1 MNLLKDYYKILE
13 IKQSATID
21 EIKKAYRTLSKRY
34 HPDMNKNGVEQFK
47 SINEANSMLSDPAKR
62 KVYDAQYRVH
72 FKPKNSHQSTPSKS
86 TQTTS
91 NSSTSTKVTTQGKSA
106 SSSSSSS
113 TITVN
118 GVKINVSGNNTTT
131 NIRVVNGKVI
141 IETS

>member
-1 MNLLKDYYKILE
+1 MNQLKDYYKILE
-13 IKQSATID
+13 IKQSATLD
-21 EIKKAYRTLSKRY
+21 EIKKAYRSLSKRY

-47 SINEANSMLSDPAKR
+47 SINEENSVLSDPAKR
-62 KVYDAQYRVH
+62 KVYDTQYSVH
-72 FKPKNSHQSTPSKS
+72 FKPKNSPQSAPSNS
-86 TQTTS
+86 PQTTS
-91 NSSTSTKVTTQGKSA
+91 KTSTSTKVTTQGK
-106 SSSSSSS
+106 SSSSS

>member
-1 MNLLKDYYKILE
+1 LKDYYKILE
-13 IKQSATID
+13 IKQSATLD

-34 HPDMNKNGVEQFK
+34 HPDMNKNGIEQFK
-47 SINEANSMLSDPAKR
+47 SINEANSVLSDPAKR
-62 KVYDAQYRVH
+62 KVYDAQYSVH

-86 TQTTS
+86 PQSTS
-91 NSSTSTKVTTQGKSA
+91 NTSTSTKVTTQGK

>member
-1 MNLLKDYYKILE
+1 MKDYYKILE
-13 IKQSATID
+13 IKQSATLD

-47 SINEANSMLSDPAKR
+47 SINEANSVLSDPAKR
-62 KVYDAQYRVH
+62 KVYDTQYSGH
-72 FKPKNSHQSTPSKS
+72 FKPKNSQQSVPSNSPQKTTNTS
-86 TQTTS
+86 TS
-91 NSSTSTKVTTQGKSA
+91 NKVTTQGN
-106 SSSSSSS
+106 SSSSS

-141 IETS
+141 IQTS

>member
-1 MNLLKDYYKILE
+1 L
-13 IKQSATID
+13 D

-47 SINEANSMLSDPAKR
+47 SINEANSVLSDPAKR
-62 KVYDAQYRVH
+62 KVYDAQYSVH
-72 FKPKNSHQSTPSKS
+72 FKPKNSPQSTPSKS

-91 NSSTSTKVTTQGKSA
+91 NSSTSTKVTTQGK
-106 SSSSSSS
+106 SSSSS

>member
-1 MNLLKDYYKILE
+1 MNQLKDYYKILE
-13 IKQSATID
+13 IKQSATLD
-21 EIKKAYRTLSKRY
+21 EIKKAYRSLSKRY

-47 SINEANSMLSDPAKR
+47 SINEANSVLSDPAKR
-62 KVYDAQYRVH
+62 KVYDTQYSVH
-72 FKPKNSHQSTPSKS
+72 FKPKNSPQSAPSNS
-86 TQTTS
+86 PQTTS
-91 NSSTSTKVTTQGKSA
+91 KTSTSTKVTTQGK
-106 SSSSSSS
+106 SSSSS

>member
-1 MNLLKDYYKILE
+1 L
-13 IKQSATID
+13 D

-34 HPDMNKNGVEQFK
+34 HPDMNKNGIEQFK
-47 SINEANSMLSDPAKR
+47 SINEANSVLSDPAKR
-62 KVYDAQYRVH
+62 KVYDAQYSVH

-91 NSSTSTKVTTQGKSA
+91 NSSTSNKVTTQEKS
-106 SSSSSSS
+106 SNSS

>member
-1 MNLLKDYYKILE
+1 MNQLKDYYKILE
-13 IKQSATID
+13 IKQSATLD

-47 SINEANSMLSDPAKR
+47 SINEANSVLSDPAKR
-62 KVYDAQYRVH
+62 KVYDAQYSVH
-72 FKPKNSHQSTPSKS
+72 FKPKNSPQSTPSKS

-91 NSSTSTKVTTQGKSA
+91 NSSTSTKVTTQGKS
-106 SSSSSSS
+106 SNSS

>member
-1 MNLLKDYYKILE
+1 LKDYYKILE
-13 IKQSATID
+13 IKQSATLD

-47 SINEANSMLSDPAKR
+47 SINEANSVLSDPAKR
-62 KVYDAQYRVH
+62 KVYDAQYSVH
-72 FKPKNSHQSTPSKS
+72 FNTKNSPQSTPSKS

-91 NSSTSTKVTTQGKSA
+91 NSSTSNKVTTQGK

>member
-1 MNLLKDYYKILE
+1 MNQLKDYYKILE
-13 IKQSATID
+13 IKQSATLD

-34 HPDMNKNGVEQFK
+34 HPDMNKNGIEQFK
-47 SINEANSMLSDPAKR
+47 SINEANSVLSDPAKR
-62 KVYDAQYRVH
+62 KVYDAQYSVH
-72 FKPKNSHQSTPSKS
+72 FKPKKSPQFAPSNS

-91 NSSTSTKVTTQGKSA
+91 KTSNSSKVTTQGKS
-106 SSSSSSS
+106 SNSN

-118 GVKINVSGNNTTT
+118 GVKINVYGNNTTT

>member
-1 MNLLKDYYKILE
+1 MKDYYKILE
-13 IKQSATID
+13 IKQSATLD

-47 SINEANSMLSDPAKR
+47 SINEANSVLSDPAKR
-62 KVYDAQYRVH
+62 KVYDAQYSVH
-72 FKPKNSHQSTPSKS
+72 FKPKNSQQSAPSKS

-91 NSSTSTKVTTQGKSA
+91 NSSTSTKVTTQGKS
-106 SSSSSSS
+106 SSSSS
-113 TITVN
+113 ITVN

-131 NIRVVNGKVI
+131 NIQVVNGKVI

>member
-1 MNLLKDYYKILE
+1 MNQLKDYYKILE

-47 SINEANSMLSDPAKR
+47 SINEANSVLSDAAKR
-62 KVYDAQYRVH
+62 KVYDAQYSVH

-106 SSSSSSS
+106 SSSSS

>member
-1 MNLLKDYYKILE
+1 MNQLKDYYKILE
-13 IKQSATID
+13 IKQSATLD

-34 HPDMNKNGVEQFK
+34 HPDMNKNGIEQFK
-47 SINEANSMLSDPAKR
+47 SINEANSVLSDPAKR
-62 KVYDAQYRVH
+62 KVYDAQYSVH

-91 NSSTSTKVTTQGKSA
+91 NSSTSNKVTTQEKS
-106 SSSSSSS
+106 SNSS

-131 NIRVVNGKVI
+131 NIQVVNGKVI

>member
-1 MNLLKDYYKILE
+1 MKDYYKILE
-13 IKQSATID
+13 IKQSATLD

-34 HPDMNKNGVEQFK
+34 HPDMNKNGIEQFK
-47 SINEANSMLSDPAKR
+47 SINEANSVLSDPAKR
-62 KVYDAQYRVH
+62 KVYDAQYSVH

-91 NSSTSTKVTTQGKSA
+91 NSSTSTKVTTQGKS
-106 SSSSSSS
+106 SNSS
-113 TITVN
+113 TIIVN

>member
-1 MNLLKDYYKILE
+1 MKDYYKILE
-13 IKQSATID
+13 IKQSATLD

-47 SINEANSMLSDPAKR
+47 SINEANSVLSDPAKR
-62 KVYDAQYRVH
+62 KVYDAQYSVH

-91 NSSTSTKVTTQGKSA
+91 NSSTSTKVTTQGKS
-106 SSSSSSS
+106 SNSS
-113 TITVN
+113 TIIVN

>member
-1 MNLLKDYYKILE
+1 MNQLKDYYKILE
-13 IKQSATID
+13 IKQSATLD

-47 SINEANSMLSDPAKR
+47 SINEANSVLSDTAKR
-62 KVYDAQYRVH
+62 KVYDTQYSLH
-72 FKPKNSHQSTPSKS
+72 FKPKNSPQSAPTNSP
-86 TQTTS
+86 QTTS
-91 NSSTSTKVTTQGKSA
+91 KTSTSNKVTTQGK
-106 SSSSSSS
+106 SSSSS

>member
-1 MNLLKDYYKILE
+1 MNQLKDYYKILE
-13 IKQSATID
+13 IKQSATLH
-21 EIKKAYRTLSKRY
+21 EIKKAYRTHSKRY

-47 SINEANSMLSDPAKR
+47 SINEANSVLSDPAKR
-62 KVYDAQYRVH
+62 KVYDAQYSVH
-72 FKPKNSHQSTPSKS
+72 FKPKNSPQSTPSKS

-91 NSSTSTKVTTQGKSA
+91 NSSTSTKVTTQGK
-106 SSSSSSS
+106 SSSSS

>member
-1 MNLLKDYYKILE
+1 MKDYYKILE
-13 IKQSATID
+13 IKQSATLD

-47 SINEANSMLSDPAKR
+47 SINEANSVLSDPAKR
-62 KVYDAQYRVH
+62 KVYDAQYSVH

-86 TQTTS
+86 TQATS
-91 NSSTSTKVTTQGKSA
+91 NSSTSTKVTTQGKS
-106 SSSSSSS
+106 SNSS

>member
-1 MNLLKDYYKILE
+1 MNQLKDYYKILE
-13 IKQSATID
+13 IKQSATLD

-47 SINEANSMLSDPAKR
+47 SINEANSVLSDPAKR
-62 KVYDAQYRVH
+62 KVYDAQYSVH
-72 FKPKNSHQSTPSKS
+72 FKPKNSPQSTPSKS

-91 NSSTSTKVTTQGKSA
+91 NSSTSTKVTTQGK
-106 SSSSSSS
+106 SSSSS

>member
-1 MNLLKDYYKILE
+1 MNQLKDYYKILE
-13 IKQSATID
+13 IKRSATLD

-47 SINEANSMLSDPAKR
+47 SINEANSVLSDPAKR
-62 KVYDAQYRVH
+62 KVYDAQYSVH

-86 TQTTS
+86 PQTTS
-91 NSSTSTKVTTQGKSA
+91 KTSTSNKVTTQGKS
-106 SSSSSSS
+106 SNSS